1 MKSLQLTAWH
11 QPKVYR
17 IKLTLSTCYFPL
29 IDSEVLSSLNNLSE
43 RVLFQKC
50 LSRSETISQKRSEFR
65 HDTSW
70 CHIHWIKT
78 SPWQTTYFDPSSD
91 QSWVNVTV
99 DFDPAVWQG
108 KIKRACKTFLAQTYV
123 SPIIRLFGNTT
134 YIRRCYSI
142 FILDVISGCWWY
154 LPYVISTLQWRTQR
168 GAGVHHFGKTQ
179 IMKFVIHQKKWWVGV
194 LYSPRYHSLDV
205 GRHKPFV

>member
-1 MKSLQLTAWH
+1 MSITHW
-11 QPKVYR
+11 
-17 IKLTLSTCYFPL
+17 
-29 IDSEVLSSLNNLSE
+29 NN
-43 RVLFQKC
+43 Q
-50 LSRSETISQKRSEFR
+50 SQKRSEFR

-70 CHIHWIKT
+70 CHNHWIKT

-108 KIKRACKTFLAQTYV
+108 KIKRACKTILAQTYV

-134 YIRRCYSI
+134 YIRRCYYI
-142 FILDVISGCWWY
+142 FHFRCYQWVLM
-154 LPYVISTLQWRTQR
+154 ISTLRDIHLTVADPKGGGGPPLW
-168 GAGVHHFGKTQ
+168 KTQ

-194 LYSPRYHSLDV
+194 LYSPPYHS
-205 GRHKPFV
+205 